1 VNFKE
6 LRAQL
11 KFEDVLRHYG
21 VEIQRKGEQRKGEQ
35 HQGPCPLPQHGKER
49 RGPAFSANLER
60 GIFNCFGCGAKGNV
74 LEFAALMSGVDAA
87 DGQALRKVAV
97 ELQAKFCPGGASTRT
112 KAKAADAPVA
122 SAIAN
127 APLDFAL
134 KDLEADHPW
143 LMEAELDRST
153 IAHFGLG
160 HCSRGMLKGQI
171 AIPLHNRAGQ
181 LVGYAGHTAAVPLSS
196 GRNSEYIFPTD
207 RERKGSS
214 IEFRKSLLLYNSHRI
229 KGTCDDLIVVEWFP
243 SVWWLYQHDY
253 ANVVALMGPECSDE
267 QANQIVALVKPSGRV
282 WLVPSVTSDSRKLT
296 EMVFALIACRRFV
309 RWVTIGNGRQPSDL
323 LAGEIN
329 SFFAL

>member
-122 SAIAN
+122 SAI
-127 APLDFAL
+127 
-134 KDLEADHPW
+134 
-143 LMEAELDRST
+143 
-153 IAHFGLG
+153 
-160 HCSRGMLKGQI
+160 
-171 AIPLHNRAGQ
+171 
-181 LVGYAGHTAAVPLSS
+181 
-196 GRNSEYIFPTD
+196 
-207 RERKGSS
+207 
-214 IEFRKSLLLYNSHRI
+214 

-282 WLVPSVTSDSRKLT
+282 WLVPSGTSDSRKLT